1 MNADHSSLMSWK
13 TADENRYEQSI
24 SLKIPGYSHMHDLM
38 ERLLAASLTDNNES
52 KILIAGAGGGKEITL
67 LADRHS
73 GWTFT
78 GVDPSGPML
87 QLAKRRVAETG
98 ADPRVKLEG
107 ITVEELPLDE
117 LYDGATSMLML
128 HFLQGMEAKR
138 KFMTSLAERLKSGGP
153 LVLAAVN
160 ADLNSPA
167 YKVMMNAWREHMLCA
182 GVTGEEWDRF
192 AASLGRESD
201 PISSEQ
207 TVALLSECG
216 FTHIT
221 RYFGAFWVEGYYAI
235 RI

>member
-1 MNADHSSLMSWK
+1 MPEEGK
-13 TADENRYEQSI
+13 
-24 SLKIPGYSHMHDLM
+24 
-38 ERLLAASLTDNNES
+38 RL
-52 KILIAGAGGGKEITL
+52 L
-67 LADRHS
+67 LADRHP

-87 QLAKRRVAETG
+87 QLAKRRVAEAG
-98 ADPRVKLEG
+98 LGPRVKLEG

-117 LYDGATSMLML
+117 LYEGATSMLML
-128 HFLQGMEAKR
+128 HFLQGMGAKR
-138 KFMTSLAERLKSGGP
+138 KFMTSLAARLKSGAP
-153 LVLAAVN
+153 LLLAAVN
-160 ADLNSPA
+160 ADLSSPA
-167 YKVMMNAWREHMLCA
+167 HKVMMNAWRDYMLCA
-182 GVTGEEWDRF
+182 GITREEWDRF
-192 AASLGRESD
+192 AASLGKESD

>member
-1 MNADHSSLMSWK
+1 MPEEGK
-13 TADENRYEQSI
+13 
-24 SLKIPGYSHMHDLM
+24 
-38 ERLLAASLTDNNES
+38 RL
-52 KILIAGAGGGKEITL
+52 L
-67 LADRHS
+67 LADRHP

-87 QLAKRRVAETG
+87 QLAKRRVAEAG
-98 ADPRVKLEG
+98 LGPRVKLEG

-117 LYDGATSMLML
+117 LYEGATSMLML

-138 KFMTSLAERLKSGGP
+138 KFMTSLAARLKSGAP
-153 LVLAAVN
+153 LLLAAVN
-160 ADLNSPA
+160 ADLSSPA
-167 YKVMMNAWREHMLCA
+167 HKVMMNAWRDYMLCA
-182 GVTGEEWDRF
+182 GITREEWDRF
-192 AASLGRESD
+192 AASLGKESD